1 MVPEYTNRTFKEI
14 NRHDGVYRALLQYSM
29 NRKEQ
34 NDMRHSK
41 CTYYK
46 EEYVHDAVHRARIR
60 YYDKNSQEKHAGC
73 NCSVRIS
80 CFMRFVLTLSIRR

>member
-1 MVPEYTNRTFKEI
+1 MVPEYTNRTFKEL
-14 NRHDGVYRALLQYSM
+14 NRHDRVYRALLQYSM

-60 YYDKNSQEKHAGC
+60 YYDKNSQE
-73 NCSVRIS
+73 NTPVVIVL
-80 CFMRFVLTLSIRR
+80 FVYHVL

>member
-1 MVPEYTNRTFKEI
+1 MVPEYTNRMSKGL
-14 NRHDGVYRALLQYSM
+14 NRHDRVCRDLLQYSM

-60 YYDKNSQEKHAGC
+60 YYDKNSQE
-73 NCSVRIS
+73 NTPVVIVL
-80 CFMRFVLTLSIRR
+80 FVYHVL